1 MYYVILTVV
10 VLSPPL
16 RYKLT
21 DLPYLMFCFP
31 QKCGP
36 PQTQPRFH
44 SATTQWGSRGADTA
58 LPDWADVHFTAILL
72 PQLYLK
78 KISEC
83 IIEKMWHKK

>member
-31 QKCGP
+31 QKYGP

-44 SATTQWGSRGADTA
+44 SATTQWGSRGANTA
-58 LPDWADVHFTAILL
+58 LPDRAAVKCILL
-72 PQLYLK
+72 QYRYLK
-78 KISEC
+78 CYLIFP
-83 IIEKMWHKK
+83 